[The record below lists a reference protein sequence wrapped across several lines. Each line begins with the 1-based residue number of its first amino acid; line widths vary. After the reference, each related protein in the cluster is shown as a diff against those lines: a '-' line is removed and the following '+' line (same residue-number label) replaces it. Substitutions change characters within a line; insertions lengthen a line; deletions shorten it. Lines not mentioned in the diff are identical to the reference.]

1 MKAKIDYFSIG
12 IVIVLLLLLLP
23 LLIKKYILLFFGTNE
38 LQSYYEIVSAITSG
52 IAVIIAF
59 ISIREQKNDSA
70 RQNERLDY
78 SIKVEALTQ
87 VIEIRKF
94 LFEQTGRATEKDI
107 KELADLTKTLHDLS
121 IKMIENNKAK
131 DTSN

>member
-1 MKAKIDYFSIG
+1 MKTKIDYFSFG
-12 IVIVLLLLLLP
+12 IVFVLLLLLLP

-38 LQSYYEIVSAITSG
+38 LQSYYEVVSAITSG

-78 SIKVEALTQ
+78 STKVEALTQ

-94 LFEQTGRATEKDI
+94 LFDKTGRVTDKDI
-107 KELADLTKTLHDLS
+107 EELADLTRTLHDLS
-121 IKMIENNKAK
+121 MKMIENSK
-131 DTSN
+131 DNERLK